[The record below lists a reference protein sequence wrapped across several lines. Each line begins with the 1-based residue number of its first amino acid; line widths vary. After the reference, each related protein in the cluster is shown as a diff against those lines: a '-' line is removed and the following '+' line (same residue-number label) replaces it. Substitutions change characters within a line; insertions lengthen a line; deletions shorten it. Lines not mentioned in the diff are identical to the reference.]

1 MVFGHDVKST
11 ISFSGAGHSTNQSLL
26 SSLMLVFN
34 GEATNTSLIVFS
46 LTRSGLE
53 PTIYRLEAS
62 TLINTPLMLFDVTAN
77 QKGFELTINN
87 GSRYDIAENLLWWH

>member
-11 ISFSGAGHSTNQSLL
+11 ILFSGAGHSATQSLL

-77 QKGFELTINN
+77 QRGFKLTINN